1 MADSIERYFFGKDKT
16 PEPIVVLI
24 KQYPKCS
31 PIIGNI
37 LVLVAISRT
46 PSIRSPST
54 ILLCSL
60 ALSDLF
66 AGVVV
71 QPLYLAAFFKKNHSV
86 LNPSRT
92 MSFIASGASL
102 CTSTGIAVEI
112 DHPRFF
118 LVFTN
123 EIVSK

>member
-16 PEPIVVLI
+16 PEPIVVLNSI
-24 KQYPKCS
+24 LNAPPMVIS
-31 PIIGNI
+31 IIGNI

-71 QPLYLAAFFKKNHSV
+71 QPLYLAAFFKKNRSV

-92 MSFIASGASL
+92 MSFIAIGASL

-112 DHPRFF
+112 DHPPFF
-118 LVFTN
+118 LGFH
-123 EIVSK
+123 